1 MIMESPPDHSISRY
15 NFDYQHGAE
24 LRVPLFHVLY
34 LCAGSRL
41 SQGDSP
47 EAPAVRSGAF
57 GDELQALGLGAIR
70 ARWTSPAAA
79 QAALPFPTCRANRQ
93 LSPLAASR
101 LPGGRGFAIF
111 LVLSRSS
118 MWRGSVAVSWH
129 PDSA

>member
-1 MIMESPPDHSISRY
+1 MTPSPSLSSETLVC
-15 NFDYQHGAE
+15 QHGAK
-24 LRVPLFHVLY
+24 LRVALFHVLY

-57 GDELQALGLGAIR
+57 GDELQALGL
-70 ARWTSPAAA
+70 A
-79 QAALPFPTCRANRQ
+79 QSEPGGRLPPQRRAALTFPTCRANRQ

-118 MWRGSVAVSWH
+118 KWRGSVAVSWH